1 VVQHKL
7 RRMAAAAACV
17 TAVAGGGLV
26 MVGVP
31 AALAGTVT
39 DTYSCSLTGIAPETE
54 SGALSLTTPDSGT
67 PSSTVDVNFTQPAS
81 GTTAPVAITSVSISG
96 TGTVSGDGATTTLPF
111 SGSVGAIAAGA
122 AIPAVS
128 ADASLTLP
136 ASSGTVTVT
145 LPTSYTLSLVL
156 AGLGTESGACTVS
169 SPSSET
175 ITVASQP
182 TVTISSISGQTG
194 TTSARAGATVN
205 FTGTGFAPGA
215 AVSVSL
221 VPASGGTAIPL
232 TTTPGT
238 ITATGG
244 AISGSAAIPS
254 SVTAGAYGLTF
265 SDTSGDLPEAVPLT
279 ILAAPS
285 CTASPASGGAG
296 TVTTVTCTSFD
307 PGASVSVNGVD
318 SSGTATSDP
327 ATSATATS
335 DGTVTATYT
344 VNASTTAGIEVT
356 ETAPEALSAEAPFAA
371 SANGCIADS
380 SGTTGGSCSIS
391 QGSTFTVSP
400 GALEMQQT
408 GSQIK
413 LSNIT
418 LNGTP
423 QTSTGSLNEITVA
436 DLRGSDLGWTLNAT
450 ATSFTGSN
458 GGSIPA
464 SSLTV
469 TPGCTP
475 DAAGLAASG
484 ASSFPSTVTAGPA
497 ATMGSAVTLCST
509 PALGSGQVTGGV
521 FDVTG
526 NLSLALPAYLPTG
539 TYINTITFS
548 LG

>member
-1 VVQHKL
+1 MVQHKL

-26 MVGVP
+26 MIGAP

-39 DTYSCSLTGIAPETE
+39 TTYSCSLTGIAPESE
-54 SGALSLTTPDSGT
+54 SGALTLTTPASGT
-67 PSSTVDVNFTQPAS
+67 PSSSVDVNFSQPAS
-81 GTTAPVAITSVSISG
+81 GTTAPVAITSVTISG
-96 TGTVSGDGATTTLPF
+96 TGSVSGDGTTTTLPF
-111 SGSVGAIAAGA
+111 TGSVGPVAAGA
-122 AIPAVS
+122 AIPGVS

-136 ASSGTVTVT
+136 ASSGSVTVT

-156 AGLGTESGACTVS
+156 TGLGTEAGSCTAA
-169 SPSSET
+169 SPGSQT

-194 TTSARAGATVN
+194 TSTARPGATVD
-205 FTGTGFAPGA
+205 FTGTGFSPGA
-215 AVSVSL
+215 TVGVSL

-232 TTTPGT
+232 TTNPAT

-244 AISGSAAIPS
+244 AITGSATIPS
-254 SVTAGAYGLTF
+254 SVAAGAYGLTF
-265 SDTSGDLPEAVPLT
+265 SDTSGDLPEAVSLT

-285 CTASPASGGAG
+285 CTASPDSGGAG
-296 TVTTVTCTSFD
+296 TTTTVSCTGFD
-307 PGASVSVNGVD
+307 PGASVSVQTVN

-327 ATSATATS
+327 VVYATAS
-335 DGTVTATYT
+335 SSGAVTASYT
-344 VNASTTAGIEVT
+344 VNATSTAGIEVT
-356 ETAPEALSAEAPFAA
+356 ETAPENLSAEAPFSA
-371 SANGCIADS
+371 SANSCIADQN
-380 SGTTGGSCSIS
+380 GATGGSCSIS
-391 QGSTFTVSP
+391 QGATFTVSP

-408 GSQIK
+408 ASQIK

-423 QTSTGSLNEITVA
+423 QTVTGSLNQITVA
-436 DLRGSDLGWTLNAT
+436 DLRGSGLGWTLNAT
-450 ATSFTGSN
+450 ATNFTGSN

-469 TPGCTP
+469 TPGCAP
-475 DAAGLAASG
+475 DPAALAAAGV
-484 ASSFPSTVTAGPA
+484 SSFPSTVTAGPA
-497 ATMGSAVTLCST
+497 ATLGSAVTLCST
-509 PALGSGQVTGGV
+509 PAASSGTGGV

-526 NLSLALPAYLPTG
+526 ALSLALPAYLRTG
-539 TYINTITFS
+539 TYLNTITFS